1 MEAKQMALFGKKE
14 SKEEKKERERQEL
27 IVKLGLDYLDDKDM
41 ETVQQIMIDLAGT
54 GGLLGQ
60 VTTLTLSGG
69 DMQKVNAAWAQVRQ
83 NWIIIR
89 QLNKLNKNIEILLE
103 RQL

>member
-1 MEAKQMALFGKKE
+1 MGIFGNKE
-14 SKEEKKERERQEL
+14 TKEEKQERERQHLME
-27 IVKLGLDYLDDKDM
+27 KLGMTELDDKDM
-41 ETVQQIMIDLAGT
+41 DTVRQIMIDLAGT

-60 VTTLTLSGG
+60 VTAITFSAA

-89 QLNKLNKNIEILLE
+89 QLNQLNQNIENLTQKIGGTE
-103 RQL
+103 

>member
-1 MEAKQMALFGKKE
+1 MALFGDKKE
-14 SKEEKKERERQEL
+14 TKEEKKERERVEML
-27 IVKLGLDYLDDKDM
+27 AKLGLDELEDKDM
-41 ETVQQIMIDLAGT
+41 ETVQQIMVDLAGT

-60 VTTLTLSGG
+60 VTSIPFSGA

-89 QLNKLNKNIEILLE
+89 QLNKLNKNIERLLKKP
-103 RQL
+103 QQ

>member
-1 MEAKQMALFGKKE
+1 MALFGKKE

>member
-1 MEAKQMALFGKKE
+1 MALFGGNKQRLT
-14 SKEEKKERERQEL
+14 KEEKQVRERQVMME
-27 IVKLGLDYLDDKDM
+27 KLGMLELDEKDM

-60 VTTLTLSGG
+60 VSSITFSNA

-89 QLNKLNKNIEILLE
+89 QLNKLNRNIELLINS
-103 RQL
+103 RS